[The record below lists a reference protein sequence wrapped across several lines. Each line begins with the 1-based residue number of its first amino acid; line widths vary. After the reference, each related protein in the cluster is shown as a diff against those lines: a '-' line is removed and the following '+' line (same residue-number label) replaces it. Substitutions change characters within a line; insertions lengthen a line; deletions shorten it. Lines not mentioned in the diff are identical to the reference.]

1 DYLLGVVSNTAAVV
15 LGESTFEWQGKYLRD
30 RFGALITQR
39 VEVVHY
45 DEEGNEIFEVLDLPI
60 ENPDYDPEKSKAYQS
75 RAERTEWH
83 VIGLVGQVMVR
94 IDDTVNVGD
103 TVDAVDGI
111 ATKGK
116 SNWRV
121 MKIETPFD
129 EKEGYGVAKVFIR

>member
-30 RFGALITQR
+30 RFGALITQK
-39 VEVVHY
+39 VEVAHY

-75 RAERTEWH
+75 RGERKEWH

-94 IDDTVNVGD
+94 IDGSVKVGD
-103 TVDAVDGI
+103 TIDAKDGI
-111 ATKGK
+111 ATIGQ

-121 MKIETPFD
+121 MNIETPYD
-129 EKEGYGVAKVFIR
+129 SKMGYGIAKVFIR